1 MFILIEKIK
10 EKERSKVTLQ
20 GKESFVNERRGQPSH
35 FHDEVK

>member
-20 GKESFVNERRGQPSH
+20 GKEFCE
-35 FHDEVK
+35 